1 MLIKGIGERVEMGIN
16 LDRVTVQDCIE
27 MWNRKRFMAILSNGR
42 LLGFQAELKGR
53 LPAASR
59 GPEQRGEVRL
69 LDLSR

>member
-1 MLIKGIGERVEMGIN
+1 MGIN

>member
-1 MLIKGIGERVEMGIN
+1 
-16 LDRVTVQDCIE
+16 

-59 GPEQRGEVRL
+59 GPGQRGEVRL